1 MRWWPRKPAPPD
13 ATPFIEEDPAL
24 ETSPRTTKCAR
35 PDCFNDIPPDR
46 DRFCSDECLKAYS
59 VSVMGKIRG
68 LRTLRGY
75 TYQAS
80 RSRRRAERRDRKST
94 RLNSSHG
101 YISYAVFCLKK
112 KKT

>member
-24 ETSPRTTKCAR
+24 ETSPLTTKCAR

-46 DRFCSDECLKAYS
+46 ERFCSDECLKAYS

-80 RSRRRAERRDRKST
+80 RSRRRAERR
-94 RLNSSHG
+94 
-101 YISYAVFCLKK
+101 
-112 KKT
+112 